1 MTLLLL
7 IAIAWVLGG
16 GLLAMLVARVIRR
29 ADRPTGSDSLF
40 TFLEADLRG
49 DDAPRPQATAVR

>member
-7 IAIAWVLGG
+7 IAVAWVLGG
-16 GLLAMLVARVIRR
+16 GLLAMLVARVIQV
-29 ADRPTGSDSLF
+29 ADAPIGTDSLI

-49 DDAPRPQATAVR
+49 DDASRPQVTAVG